1 MRSRVWGS
9 AAAVAL
15 GGLLAAGCGGGDRG
29 NTDTGSEGAG
39 KAKDSVSGAYP
50 VSVTDCMGAKA
61 TFSAAPRK
69 IVTSN
74 ASSLELLLRLGA
86 GDKVIGTG
94 FPPGK
99 GTLPGALGTQAQKV
113 KVLSQTVIP
122 KEKLL
127 GSGADLYIDT
137 FASMGSMGGGGM
149 GDAPTAEEFQAAGI
163 KHIYLKST
171 ACAAQSKSPV
181 TDLSAVEADITS
193 LGAVTGTSARAKEL
207 VAGMKEKV
215 DAVQKAVGG
224 TAEDKRPTYF
234 FFDYDAGTKQ
244 PSVTCNRQVANA
256 VITLAGARNVFA
268 DCDGDYKQVGWEDVI
283 AKNPDWIQLGVRDR
297 GSEAANK
304 KAFDE
309 AEQWLK
315 SDAAT
320 KGLKAV
326 KEGHLLRV
334 GSEQTTI
341 AGVENADTVEEIAKA
356 LYPGKVG

>member
-1 MRSRVWGS
+1 MRSRVWGGT
-9 AAAVAL
+9 AAVVL
-15 GGLLAAGCGGGDRG
+15 GGLLLAGCGGGGKDTADG
-29 NTDTGSEGAG
+29 NAGQAG
-39 KAKDSVSGAYP
+39 KTVSGGYP
-50 VSVTDCMGAKA
+50 VSVTDCMGAKT
-61 TFSAAPRK
+61 TFTGAPKR
-69 IVTSN
+69 IVTGN

-86 GDKVIGTG
+86 GDQVIGTG

-99 GTLPGALGTQAQKV
+99 GTLPGTLDAQAQKV
-113 KVLSQTVIP
+113 KVLSQTVVP

-137 FASMGSMGGGGM
+137 FAAMGSMGGSGM
-149 GDAPTAEEFQAAGI
+149 GDAPTAEEFKAAGI

-171 ACAAQSKSPV
+171 ACAAQSKTPV

-193 LGAVTGTSARAKEL
+193 LGMVTGTSAQAQKL
-207 VAGMKEKV
+207 VAGMKEKAG
-215 DAVQKAVGG
+215 AVQKAVGG
-224 TAEDKRPTYF
+224 TAESDRPTYF

-244 PSVTCNRQVANA
+244 PSVTCNRQIANA
-256 VITLAGARNVFA
+256 VITMAGARNVFA

-283 AKNPDWIQLGVRDR
+283 AKNPDWIQLGVRNR

-315 SDAAT
+315 SNPAT

-326 KEGHLLRV
+326 KDGHFLRI

-341 AGVENADTVEEIAKA
+341 AGVENADTVEAIAKT
-356 LYPGKVG
+356 LYPGKVA